1 MKNKATIR
9 KKIMKQMKEIYY
21 PDDKPYIDWMGYEI
35 DEDNYPTYHHIE
47 KREDLKRNGESI
59 DPTLE
64 NGAYLGNL
72 SHSALH
78 YIEQIDKELYY
89 SWNHLFLV
97 INKMKCYPIDDV
109 LKMIKNLQR
118 LSEETIEKHN
128 SKKI

>member
-1 MKNKATIR
+1 MSNKATIR

-21 PDDKPYIDWMGYEI
+21 PNDKPYIDWMGYEI

-47 KREDLKRNGESI
+47 KREDLKKQGESI

-78 YIEQIDKELYY
+78 FIEGIDKELYY
-89 SWNHLFLV
+89 SWNHFKYIIHRITFHF
-97 INKMKCYPIDDV
+97 IN
-109 LKMIKNLQR
+109 N
-118 LSEETIEKHN
+118 
-128 SKKI
+128 